1 MASRDHATR
10 AQPERRLRFGAG
22 EREHDDGPPSGPSLP
37 ERLAA
42 ARERKGVDLV
52 RAERDTKIRVRY
64 LSALERGDYRDLPG
78 AVYTK
83 GFLRNYAIYL
93 GLDAE
98 DVLRQWRRERGDQVA
113 PAPVVVPPL
122 PLPEPARPMSFSPTI
137 IVAALM
143 TVGVVIF
150 GIYLAS
156 QLLRYARPP
165 ELAVTSP
172 AQAVVELD
180 EGTTSYRVSGTATAG
195 ATVTVMVTG
204 RDEPLRVTAS
214 PSGDWSLEV
223 DLRRGQNRFEIGAVD
238 PSTGKHSEVTRTLV
252 ITVPFPEILAPT
264 LIVTNPVDGT
274 TYENGAVP
282 VEGTVTNASS
292 VSISTVYVG
301 EVGASPTPP
310 PASPPAASPG
320 ASPGASPDASSPPDG
335 MTIEVDENGAFEL
348 PLELTAGQ
356 WAITVTATGEAGKT
370 ASLTRHVTVAYRG
383 VNLVVSIKGGAAW
396 IKVWV
401 DGQLVGPQ
409 SGRVYSSGK
418 TLTLSGEKSI
428 EIRTGS
434 SGSTF
439 FTLNGVSLGSLGR
452 SGVPE
457 TWLFAPPAD
466 PVKTFRV

>member
-10 AQPERRLRFGAG
+10 AKSEGRLRFGAG
-22 EREHDDGPPSGPSLP
+22 DREADAELPSGPSLP

-42 ARERKGVDLV
+42 ARERKGVDLL

-93 GLDAE
+93 ALDPE

-113 PAPVVVPPL
+113 PAPIVVPPR
-122 PLPEPARPMSFSPTI
+122 PLPEPSRPMSFSPSI
-137 IVAALM
+137 VVAALM
-143 TVGVVIF
+143 TVGVVVF

-165 ELAVTSP
+165 ELAVTNP
-172 AQAVVELD
+172 AQAVLEVD
-180 EGTTSYRVSGTATAG
+180 EGTTTFRLSGTATAG
-195 ATVTVMVTG
+195 ATVNVTVAG
-204 RDEPLRVTAS
+204 REEPFRVTAL
-214 PSGDWSLEV
+214 PNGEWSLQV
-223 DLRRGQNRFEIGAVD
+223 DLRRGQNRFEIDAVD
-238 PSTGKHSEVTRTLV
+238 PSTGKRSETTRTIV
-252 ITVPFPEILAPT
+252 ISVPFPEILAPT
-264 LIVTNPVDGT
+264 LTVSNPDEGT
-274 TYENGAVP
+274 TYENGAIP
-282 VEGTVTNASS
+282 VEGMTTNATTVT
-292 VSISTVYVG
+292 ISTTYLG
-301 EVGASPTPP
+301 EVGASPIPPTP
-310 PASPPAASPG
+310 SPEPSPG
-320 ASPGASPDASSPPDG
+320 AGPGG
-335 MTIEVDENGAFEL
+335 TTVEVDENGGFSL

-356 WAITVTATGEAGKT
+356 WAITVTANGEGGKT
-370 ASLTRHVTVAYRG
+370 ASLTRHVTVAYQG
-383 VNLVVSIKGGAAW
+383 VNLVVTIKGGSAW
-396 IKVWV
+396 IKIWI
-401 DGQLVGPQ
+401 DGQLFGPQ

-418 TLTLSGEKSI
+418 TLTLRADKSI

-434 SGSTF
+434 SGVTH
-439 FTLNGVSLGSLGR
+439 FTLNGVSLGSLGK